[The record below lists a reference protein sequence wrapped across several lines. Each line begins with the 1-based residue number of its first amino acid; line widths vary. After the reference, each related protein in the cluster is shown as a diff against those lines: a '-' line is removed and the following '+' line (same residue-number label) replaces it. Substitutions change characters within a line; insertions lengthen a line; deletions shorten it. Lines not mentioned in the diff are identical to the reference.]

1 MARAAEPP
9 DGLVGVRAGARPRD
23 RVRSD
28 APRDAP
34 PAQVPDGETR
44 ASLVDR
50 LENWTRPFSADVWL
64 ALFVLVVLAGAAYA
78 LLIRDEAAGTPGDDL
93 YTGVYMAGV
102 TMTGAGGFAPTSRA
116 GKAFVLVFSFF
127 ALLVVAAYT
136 AGLRRPPGA
145 ALPPHSRAIR
155 RRTYAARRQM

>member
-1 MARAAEPP
+1 M
-9 DGLVGVRAGARPRD
+9 VW
-23 RVRSD
+23 SD

-34 PAQVPDGETR
+34 PAQVPDGKTS